1 MPALFSVWRSALREQ
16 ALGQKMLKVDRRLD
30 GQQLRLGFPHWH
42 IPLNLSPLQT
52 GDQAPLKACYEV
64 LFQGLDFAGRD
75 VARKHDLFVVLVKQ
89 AEGVKQFFLKTFLA
103 DQKLNLVNEKHI
115 RLKVLL
121 AESGKLPILD
131 CVHKFTR
138 ELFCGQVGHL
148 CIWVALVYVVAD
160 GVEQM
165 GFAQADA
172 AMNEQRIMGFAGI
185 FGGG

>member
-1 MPALFSVWRSALREQ
+1 MEEDVGLKPLLVAIAVGLFDQALDGVIQTFHGSVVFMEQ
-16 ALGQKMLKVDRRLD
+16 AK
-30 GQQLRLGFPHWH
+30 
-42 IPLNLSPLQT
+42 
-52 GDQAPLKACYEV
+52 
-64 LFQGLDFAGRD
+64 
-75 VARKHDLFVVLVKQ
+75 
-89 AEGVKQFFLKTFLA
+89 GVKQFFLKTFLA
-103 DQKLNLVNEKHI
+103 DQKLSFVDQKHI

-131 CVHKFTR
+131 RGHKFTG

-185 FGGG
+185 VGGG